1 MPLHS
6 GLDALSAGE
15 GDGQDLGSWSRNI
28 AEVPIHGKTGHDH
41 SAGAAFG
48 WSIASLKRQIGC

>member
-1 MPLHS
+1 
-6 GLDALSAGE
+6 LSAGE